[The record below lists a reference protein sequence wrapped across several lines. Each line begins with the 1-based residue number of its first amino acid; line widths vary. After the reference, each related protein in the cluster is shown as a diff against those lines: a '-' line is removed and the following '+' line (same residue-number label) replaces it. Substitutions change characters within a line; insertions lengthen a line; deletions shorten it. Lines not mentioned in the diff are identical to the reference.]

1 MPPGGLRCGPGHLG
15 RGLGRLGSG
24 NVRRLDVPD
33 PPVAQLGDDG
43 AVDVAPH
50 LVRLAVDVVDALG
63 QPLGGH
69 LLHLLVVIFRLVDSS
84 RP

>member
-1 MPPGGLRCGPGHLG
+1 
-15 RGLGRLGSG
+15 
-24 NVRRLDVPD
+24 
-33 PPVAQLGDDG
+33 
-43 AVDVAPH
+43 
-50 LVRLAVDVVDALG
+50 VDVVDALG